1 MGPQRPPGAMTKDE
15 CRRTN
20 FPQQTKP
27 NRPMQPTQT
36 NTESLE
42 NDLKQAAH
50 LIAEHAEAEGWTKA
64 EMIRQLPAL
73 KSDRTFDR
81 IRAGDF
87 SAIGDLAGLHAAYT
101 GILDNL
107 EAAASDD
114 DPLYDDLST
123 TKAVRAQMIRLKLS
137 RTKAKLIIVEGF
149 TGSGK
154 TSAGQIVARSYNA
167 MATMPQVFTIEASA
181 GWSDRPNAMLTAML
195 RALGR
200 EATARSQAARLDM
213 LTTVLNERPVIFI
226 IDEVHDFGVRC
237 LRVVKTLLNESPVK
251 IIMLCHP
258 RLFRDL
264 ERDNW
269 DDLSQLTG
277 NRLLARIELGTLNA
291 DDVALLLKRR
301 LPTLQAPAKETE
313 TTARSLAD
321 MALNH
326 GNLAFVR
333 ETILRVHKAS
343 TKAKEAP
350 TTEAILHHA
359 KLELRARAKTLRLA
373 A

>member
-1 MGPQRPPGAMTKDE
+1 
-15 CRRTN
+15 
-20 FPQQTKP
+20 
-27 NRPMQPTQT
+27 MQPTQT
-36 NTESLE
+36 TTESLE

-81 IRAGDF
+81 IRMGDF
-87 SAIGDLAGLHAAYT
+87 AAIGDLAGLHTAYM
-101 GILDNL
+101 GVLQGL

-123 TKAVRAQMIRLKLS
+123 TKAVRAQMIRLKMS

-149 TGSGK
+149 TASGK
-154 TSAGQIVARSYNA
+154 TSAGQIVAKSYNA
-167 MATMPQVFTIEASA
+167 MASLQQVYTIEASA

-200 EATARSQAARLDM
+200 EATARSQAVRQNL
-213 LTTVLNERPVIFI
+213 LVSVLNERPVIFI

-277 NRLLARIELGTLNA
+277 NRLLARIELGTLNE
-291 DDVALLLKRR
+291 DDVVKLIQRR
-301 LPTLQAPAKETE
+301 LPGLSASAKDLAK
-313 TTARSLAD
+313 TASELAS
-321 MALNH
+321 MSLNH

-333 ETILRVHKAS
+333 ETLLRVNKAA

-350 TTEAILHHA
+350 TLEAILHHA
-359 KLELRARAKTLRLA
+359 GLELRARARAKRIA
-373 A
+373 

>member
-1 MGPQRPPGAMTKDE
+1 MQTIPT
-15 CRRTN
+15 TN
-20 FPQQTKP
+20 
-27 NRPMQPTQT
+27 N
-36 NTESLE
+36 EALE
-42 NDLKQAAH
+42 RELQEAAH
-50 LIAEHAEAEGWTKA
+50 LLAEHAEAEGWTKA
-64 EMIRQLPAL
+64 ELLRQIPAL

-81 IRAGDF
+81 IRSGDF
-87 SAIGDLAGLHAAYT
+87 ASLGDLAALHAAYR
-101 GILDNL
+101 GALDGL
-107 EAAASDD
+107 EAAASDE

-123 TKAVRAQMIRLKLS
+123 TKAVRAQMVRLKLS

-154 TSAGQIVARSYNA
+154 TSAGQIVAKSYNA

-301 LPTLQAPAKETE
+301 LPLMQAPAKETE

-343 TKAKEAP
+343 TKAKETP